1 MMSETTKLI
10 CITCPKGCTLMVT
23 HEGETV
29 LEVEGNT
36 CKRGAEYARAE
47 LSDPRRMVATTVRI
61 KDGIHPLLPVYT
73 AKPFPKPRIH
83 ELLKELRDVEL
94 SAPVQMGAVVVK
106 DVLDTGIDIVAS
118 RDMGRTE

>member
-1 MMSETTKLI
+1 MSETTKLI

-118 RDMGRTE
+118 RDMGKVE